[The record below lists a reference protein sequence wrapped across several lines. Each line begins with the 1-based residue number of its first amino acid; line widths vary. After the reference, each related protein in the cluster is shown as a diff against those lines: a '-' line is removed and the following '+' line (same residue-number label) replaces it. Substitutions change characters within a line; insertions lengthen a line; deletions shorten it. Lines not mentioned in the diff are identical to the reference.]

1 MGVFTDKVAFV
12 VGATSGMGRATA
24 IAFADAGAVVIAAGR
39 RATEGEAVLAQLQ
52 KRRGDALFL
61 QLDVTQEAAVSAAI
75 ETILSRF
82 GRLDVAV
89 NSAAIDPTG
98 KLAECTAA
106 DYERV
111 FDTNVKGLV
120 ICLRHEIL
128 AMREQGGA
136 IVNIGSLSAEKA
148 IPGQGLYSAT
158 KSAVRML
165 TYTAALEEAVHG
177 IRINELAPGPVDTPM
192 LHGFLREQAAS
203 GWTVDR
209 IKSAS
214 PLGRIG
220 APEDVANAVLFLC
233 SSQAAYITGACLAVD
248 GGFRLV

>member
-1 MGVFTDKVAFV
+1 MGLFTDKVAFV
-12 VGATSGMGRATA
+12 TGATSGMGRATA

-39 RATEGEAVLAQLQ
+39 RATEGEALLAQLQ

-82 GRLDVAV
+82 GRLDFAA

-120 ICLRHEIL
+120 ICLRHEVL
-128 AMREQGGA
+128 AMREHGGA

-148 IPGQGLYSAT
+148 IPGQGLYSAA

-209 IKSAS
+209 IRSAS

-220 APEDVANAVLFLC
+220 APEDVASLVLFLC
-233 SSQAAYITGACLAVD
+233 SPQAAYITGACLAVD